1 MNTVTIELVLDLS
14 KSNRRLNEITRI
26 RQAELN
32 STTLQVSILDHSKEF
47 NLSECKAELHF
58 KKPNGEVYV
67 EAAQTEDNKVI
78 CTLNSE
84 ITSISGNAVAYFQI
98 FNKDKSIVN
107 TTSTFYLQIL
117 PALIPVKKK
126 DPNEPQPIDLQ
137 VTNNSNE
144 RKAEWV

>member
-67 EAAQTEDNKVI
+67 EAAQIEDNKVI

-117 PALIPVKKK
+117 PALTPVKKK

-137 VTNNSNE
+137 VTNNNNE